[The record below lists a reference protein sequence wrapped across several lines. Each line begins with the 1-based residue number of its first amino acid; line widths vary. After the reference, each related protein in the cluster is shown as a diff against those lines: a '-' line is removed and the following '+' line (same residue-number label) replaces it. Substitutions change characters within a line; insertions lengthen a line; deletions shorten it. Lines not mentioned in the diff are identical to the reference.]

1 MARRSGAGASVSSGA
16 SYQARIGAF
25 AIAATLC
32 DHPALF
38 CGSQKIKSI
47 SFETT
52 EEVDDINIETTDGNH
67 IYIQAKSSIDFSTN
81 IESEF
86 ASAFSQFLRQY
97 VKTGQKS
104 SFRLIAGRQSSRRVT
119 ENARAALQAF
129 QLGTEE
135 QFRRDQNQSTV
146 EALDSMISLLLS
158 LQKKLGIREDRNL
171 AVETLMRTSIWPFD
185 IENDEPNVQAII
197 LFLASRNYES
207 PELLWDK
214 IISDCV
220 SFSKRRNS
228 ISLEKLFELYGRFKI
243 QNTVSNEQRN
253 KEIFNLTV
261 ASQFSVGRDVLLCR
275 IPKNDKVPEGLA
287 ILELY
292 RFDDDCNRRI
302 QFTESE
308 AILAGGFRVPVF
320 RRTSTY
326 QGMMRLLESDPTLI
340 ETDEELK
347 LLPINSDEDFESGL
361 CAEAHRTKLE
371 SARLKNKRPLHCVR
385 CGQAVSSNAAPI
397 VELEHGEELIVG
409 LCHADCLGPTYRVIG
424 EIQGAFFEQHPELQ
438 NFDVEAWF
446 KAVQGGQITFRNAAH
461 KGVTKSLLIWN
472 GRRNRTLES
481 KFVIAAQ
488 LENGE
493 QHIVTER
500 GRVTRYTKDE
510 AEASVTRMVEAH
522 SGAAKAGNPFYVTS
536 ETRSFGNRS
545 ALTELYGATERF
557 LAIKS
562 FDVIP
567 YETRF
572 SAGEDAN
579 AKWYAP
585 VMFLRD
591 RRTSEPVNL
600 FGSTAILTDPLHL
613 KNFIANWK
621 EAGIEI
627 GEYEVQILKSDE
639 EFDQFIIW
647 LEDRNRSVII
657 DPLFT
662 PCDAL
667 LNEEFDGLVAPEM
680 VRGFQL
686 GSVEALK
693 SMSERD

>member
-16 SYQARIGAF
+16 SYQARVGAF

-32 DHPALF
+32 DQPALF

-52 EEVDDINIETTDGNH
+52 EEVDDINIETNEGTH

-81 IESEF
+81 VESEF

-104 SFRLIAGRQSSRRVT
+104 SFRLIAGGKSSRRVT
-119 ENARAALQAF
+119 DNARAALQAF

-135 QFRRDQNQSTV
+135 NFRRDQNQSTV
-146 EALDSMISLLLS
+146 ETLDSMISLLLS
-158 LQKKLGIREDRNL
+158 LQQKLGIREDRNL
-171 AVETLMRTSIWPFD
+171 AVETLMRTSIWPID
-185 IENDEPNVQAII
+185 VENNDPIVQAIVV
-197 LFLASRNYES
+197 LLASKNYES

-228 ISLEKLFELYGRFKI
+228 ISLEKLFELYGRFEI
-243 QNTVSNEQRN
+243 QNTVSTEQRKN
-253 KEIFNLTV
+253 EIFNITV
-261 ASQFSVGRDVLLCR
+261 ESQFSVARDVLLCR
-275 IPKNDKVPEGLA
+275 IPKNDKIPEGLA

-292 RFDDDCNRRI
+292 RFDDDCKRRI
-302 QFTESE
+302 QFTDSE

-320 RRTSTY
+320 RRTSTN
-326 QGMMRLLESDPTLI
+326 QGMMRLLESNPTLLDA
-340 ETDEELK
+340 DEELK
-347 LLPINSDEDFESGL
+347 FLPINSDEDFESGL
-361 CAEAHRTKLE
+361 CAELHRTKLE

-385 CGQAVSSNAAPI
+385 CGQAVSSNAAPV

-409 LCHADCLGPTYRVIG
+409 LCHADCLGPTYRLIG
-424 EIQGAFFEQHPELQ
+424 EVRGAFFEQHPELQ

-446 KAVQGGQITFRNAAH
+446 TTVQGGQVTFCNAAR
-461 KGVTKSLLIWN
+461 KGVTKGLLIWN
-472 GRRNRTLES
+472 GRRNRMVES
-481 KFVIAAQ
+481 KFVIAAH

-493 QHIVTER
+493 QHILTER

-510 AEASVTRMVEAH
+510 AEASVTRMVGAY

-545 ALTELYGATERF
+545 ALMDLYGATERF

-591 RRTSEPVNL
+591 RRTSEPVKF
-600 FGSTAILTDPLHL
+600 FGSTPILTDPLHL

-621 EAGIEI
+621 QAGIEI
-627 GEYEVQILKSDE
+627 GEYEVQILKTDE
-639 EFDQFIIW
+639 EFDQFVIW
-647 LEDRNRSVII
+647 LDDRNRDVIV
-657 DPLFT
+657 DPLFA

-667 LNEEFDGLVAPEM
+667 INEEFDGMVAPEM
-680 VRGFQL
+680 VRGFHIC
-686 GSVEALK
+686 
-693 SMSERD
+693 SMERL